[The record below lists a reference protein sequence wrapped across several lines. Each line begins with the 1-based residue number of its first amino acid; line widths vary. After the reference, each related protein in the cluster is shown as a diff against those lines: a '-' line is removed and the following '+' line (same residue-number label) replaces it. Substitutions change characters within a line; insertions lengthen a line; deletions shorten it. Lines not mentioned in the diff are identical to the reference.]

1 MSKPRLRLVYSSN
14 GTQPGALGRGSSR
27 GFEPLVIQGGRA
39 SFVLEESVWEAGVDL
54 VHLGLLASCR
64 NYLTFV
70 QASVT
75 VLELCTDPEKT
86 VPRYRKSR

>member
-1 MSKPRLRLVYSSN
+1 MKPRLRLVYSSN
-14 GTQPGALGRGSSR
+14 GTQPGALGRRGGR
-27 GFEPLVIQGGRA
+27 GFESLFIQGERA
-39 SFVLEESVWEAGVDL
+39 SCALEEGVWEAGVEL

-75 VLELCTDPEKT
+75 FFELCTGPEKT
-86 VPRYRKSR
+86 VLRYCKSR